1 MRLATLNGDGGPHAV
16 AIVADG
22 AVPIDG
28 YADVGELLRAG
39 APGWAAA
46 SSAATDAE
54 PRPFEETQLLR
65 PVLHP
70 GAVVCV
76 GLNYRTHILEM
87 GRDLPSVPTLFG
99 KLERALTDPY
109 AEIEL
114 PRPSDSVDYEGELA
128 VVIGTGGRDI
138 APENAMSHVAGL
150 TVLND
155 VTARDY
161 QRRTIQ
167 WFAGKTFQRS
177 TPVGPWMVTLDE
189 LGALADRELRCSVN
203 GEERQRA
210 SLGDLVFDVP
220 SLVADI
226 STIVELEPGDLIATG
241 TPGGVG
247 EPDGRFLADGDVVEV
262 SIDGIG
268 TLRNTFVAL
277 ARSESRRD
285 GGRMSR

>member
-1 MRLATLNGDGGPHAV
+1 MRLATLDEDGASRAV
-16 AIVADG
+16 VIDADG
-22 AVPIDG
+22 AVPING

-39 APGWAAA
+39 AAGWEAAR
-46 SSAATDAE
+46 AAERDGE
-54 PRPFEETQLLR
+54 PRPFADDQLLR

-87 GRDLPSVPTLFG
+87 GRELPSVPTLFG
-99 KLERALTDPY
+99 KLDRALTDPF

-114 PRPSDSVDYEGELA
+114 PRPSDQVDYEGELA
-128 VVIGTGGRDI
+128 VIIGTGGRDI
-138 APENAMSHVAGL
+138 AAEDALSHVAGL

-155 VTARDY
+155 VTARDF

-189 LGALADRELRCSVN
+189 LGDLEDRELHLTVN

-210 SLGDLVFDVP
+210 PLGDLVFDVP

-226 STIVELEPGDLIATG
+226 SQIVELEPGDLVATG

-247 EPDGRFLADGDVVEV
+247 EPQGRFLAAGDVVEV

-268 TLRNTFVAL
+268 TLRNTFVTRAG
-277 ARSESRRD
+277 AVSRAN
-285 GGRMSR
+285 GEG